1 MDATWLR
8 SPEEP
13 TWDRGGPTVY
23 RVRLWAPAPGP
34 YTGWNLDDWAV
45 TGATDVTEVIAWAEQ
60 EAARLRGGRCE
71 VFVQATEHGTL
82 RDGTLAEQVHHIR
95 VYGEPA
101 DTAATETVLT
111 FRTE

>member
-1 MDATWLR
+1 
-8 SPEEP
+8 
-13 TWDRGGPTVY
+13 VY

-95 VYGEPA
+95 VYGEQA